1 MIPGKQYTPEMVA
14 AIAWR
19 RKWLIVV
26 PAVLIAA
33 IGCAVTYMLPDRF
46 RSETT
51 ILVIPQRVPE
61 NYIKSVVTTR
71 LDERLR
77 SINEQVRSRT
87 RLEQIIEEFKLYP
100 ERRKTEIMQDIV
112 ESMNRDIGVD
122 IIQGD
127 VFRVSFTAD
136 DPRSAQQVTSRL
148 ASFFIDGSYKDR
160 SRQADG
166 TNAFLE
172 TELSKQKEKLVEN
185 ENKLAAY
192 RQAHYGELP
201 TQVEANLQGM
211 HNAESQLQTVR
222 NELEREHDLLG
233 MLDRRIEDLTAAIES
248 APRAI
253 PSTNGPSAPTAA
265 QNLEA
270 GRAALEALLRRVK
283 EDHPDVARLR
293 REIGKLEEEAAAE
306 AATETPVATASV
318 DPRVKTLADA
328 QENKVRIERAIK
340 VNTDEQTRLNK
351 EIADYQRRIE
361 AAPARDSELTELLR
375 DYKTLQAT
383 YDSLLGKSFESQI
396 SANVERQQ
404 IGEQFRVLDPARVP
418 ERPASP
424 DRPKLYWL
432 SILLAVAV
440 GLGLAGIVEYLDRGL
455 RSEEDV
461 RLVLGLPVL
470 ATIPVIDVNATRRGR
485 RPVAAASA
493 ALLMTLAVAAVV
505 WIGLR

>member
-1 MIPGKQYTPEMVA
+1 MVA

-19 RKWLIVV
+19 RKWLILL

-33 IGCAVTYMLPDRF
+33 IGCAVTYSLPDRY

-100 ERRKTEIMQDIV
+100 ERRKTDIMQDIV

-148 ASFFIDGSYKDR
+148 ASFFIDESYKDR

-172 TELSKQKEKLVEN
+172 TELSKQKEKLIEN
-185 ENKLAAY
+185 EMKLAAY
-192 RQAHYGELP
+192 RKAHYGELP
-201 TQVEANLQGM
+201 TQVEANLQGL
-211 HNAESQLQTVR
+211 HNAESARQTVR
-222 NELEREHDLLG
+222 SELEREHDLMG
-233 MLDRRIEDLTAAIES
+233 VIDRRIEDLATAIES
-248 APRAI
+248 APRSI
-253 PSTNGPSAPTAA
+253 PSTNGQPAPKTTAEVVEDA
-265 QNLEA
+265 K
-270 GRAALEALLRRVK
+270 AALTQLLTRVR
-283 EDHPDVARLR
+283 EDHPEVRRMR
-293 REIGKLEEEAAAE
+293 REISKLEEQAAE
-306 AATETPVATASV
+306 EATAEPSPAAV
-318 DPRVKTLADA
+318 SIDPRVKQLADA
-328 QENKVRIERAIK
+328 RDQKARLEKAIK
-340 VNTDEQTRLNK
+340 LNTDEQNRLTR
-351 EIADYQRRIE
+351 EINDYQRRIE
-361 AAPARDSELTELLR
+361 AAPARDTELTELLR
-375 DYKTLQAT
+375 DYKTLQST

-424 DRPKLYWL
+424 DRPRFYWWSVL
-432 SILLAVAV
+432 GAIAV
-440 GLGLAGIVEYLDRGL
+440 GLSLAGIVEYLDRGL
-455 RSEEDV
+455 RSEEDI
-461 RLVLGLPVL
+461 RLALGLPVL
-470 ATIPVIDVNATRRGR
+470 ATIPVLDVATTRRQR
-485 RPVAAASA
+485 SRVVVASA
-493 ALLMTLAVAAVV
+493 AVLMTLAVAAVV
-505 WIGLR
+505 WVGLR